1 MTVLPGARLGEL
13 YLIPNLLGETAPID
27 ASLPP
32 LVTSV
37 VSKLSHFVVEDE
49 KNARHFIKSLCP
61 ERVIRELSITC
72 LNEHTKKDALD
83 DLAAPLKEGHDIGII
98 SEAGCPGIA
107 DPGAPLVKIAH
118 EMGVTI
124 HPLVGPCSMM
134 LALMASGFNGQ
145 RWRFLGYLPIE
156 GGDRKEVIRSM
167 EREIATHNETQIV
180 MDTPYR
186 NQKLLEEL
194 LSTCR
199 PETKL
204 CIAANITCM
213 DESIQVK
220 TVKEWRASKPAL
232 PKCPALFLLGA

>member
-1 MTVLPGARLGEL
+1 MTEGLGEL
-13 YLIPNLLGETAPID
+13 YLIPNLLGETAPLD

-32 LVTSV
+32 LVASV
-37 VSKLSHFVVEDE
+37 VASITHFVVEDE
-49 KNARHFIKSLCP
+49 KNARRFIKQLCP
-61 ERVIRELSITC
+61 ERVIRDLSITS
-72 LNEHTKKDALD
+72 LNEHTKKEDLEA
-83 DLAAPLKEGHDIGII
+83 LAAPLKAGHNIGII

-118 EMGVTI
+118 EMGVKV

-145 RWRFLGYLPIE
+145 RWRFVGYLPID
-156 GGDRKEVIRSM
+156 GDARKEAIQSM
-167 EREIATHNETQIV
+167 ERELKAHNETQIV

-186 NQKLLEEL
+186 NQKLFEEL
-194 LSTCR
+194 LLTCR
-199 PETKL
+199 PETKI
-204 CIAANITCM
+204 CIAANLTCA

-220 TVKEWRASKPAL
+220 TVQEWRAAKPTL

>member
-1 MTVLPGARLGEL
+1 MTEGLGEL

-32 LVTSV
+32 LIASVTSRIT
-37 VSKLSHFVVEDE
+37 HFVVEDE
-49 KNARHFIKSLCP
+49 KSARRFIKHLCP
-61 ERVIRELSITC
+61 ERVIRELSLTV
-72 LNEHTKKDALD
+72 LNEHTRKEAVEN
-83 DLAAPLKEGHDIGII
+83 LAAPLKAGHDIGII

-118 EMGVTI
+118 EMGVKV

-145 RWRFLGYLPIE
+145 RWRFVGYLPIE
-156 GGDRKEVIRSM
+156 GAERKEAIQSM
-167 EREIATHNETQIV
+167 ERELATHNETQIV

-186 NQKLLEEL
+186 NQKLFEEL
-194 LSTCR
+194 LATCR
-199 PETKL
+199 PETKI
-204 CIAANITCM
+204 CIAANLTCL
-213 DESIQVK
+213 DELIQVK
-220 TVKEWRASKPAL
+220 TVKEWRLTKVTL